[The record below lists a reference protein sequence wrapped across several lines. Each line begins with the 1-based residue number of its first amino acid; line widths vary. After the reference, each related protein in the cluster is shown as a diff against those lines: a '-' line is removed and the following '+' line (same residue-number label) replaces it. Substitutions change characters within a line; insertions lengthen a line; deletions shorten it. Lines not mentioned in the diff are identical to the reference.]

1 MPNIFL
7 FLGLKV
13 LITEKILTTLVVR
26 QVISFLSAVFAVHM
40 YGSEGYERQMHEYV
54 KGKMSRIRKMLQ
66 TLSIRLSPF
75 LVSIRVFRN
84 KM

>member
-40 YGSEGYERQMHEYV
+40 YGAEGYERQMHEYV

>member
-13 LITEKILTTLVVR
+13 LITEKVLTTLVVR

>member
-26 QVISFLSAVFAVHM
+26 QVISFLSAVFAVHV

-54 KGKMSRIRKMLQ
+54 KGKMSRIGKMLQ
-66 TLSIRLSPF
+66 TLRIRLSPF

>member
-1 MPNIFL
+1 MPKIFL
-7 FLGLKV
+7 VLGLKV
-13 LITEKILTTLVVR
+13 LITEKILTTLAVR

-40 YGSEGYERQMHEYV
+40 CESEGYERLMYEYV
-54 KGKMSRIRKMLQ
+54 KSKMSRIRKMLQ
-66 TLSIRLSPF
+66 ILSIRLRPV